1 MALTQQVWSVLSAQ
15 LPYLCSLLAALDLN
29 DRCCHANLT
38 LGCSHR
44 VQERGRETRPR
55 YTVID
60 KVQCVQSP
68 DDPSSE
74 GALPHPAT

>member
-1 MALTQQVWSVLSAQ
+1 M
-15 LPYLCSLLAALDLN
+15 
-29 DRCCHANLT
+29 
-38 LGCSHR
+38 
-44 VQERGRETRPR
+44 RPR

-74 GALPHPAT
+74 GALTHAATPWMRLDE